1 MQKAIGIFV
10 ATALLIVAA
19 WWWRGL
25 PVPMPAGAV
34 APGEKLHCL
43 SYAPFR
49 GAQTPLD
56 PTTVIPVAQIE
67 EDLAQLSRLT
77 GCVRIYSVDMGL
89 DRVPEVAERHG
100 LKVLLGIWISGEARR
115 NEAQIAAGVALAN
128 RFPGTIQAVIV
139 GNEVLLRGEQSAQGL
154 RAIID
159 TVRRQ
164 INVPVTYADVWEF
177 WMQNREL
184 APAVDFVTVHILPY
198 WEDIPIPATDAAAH
212 IASIRARVAAEFP
225 GKEVLIGEAGWP
237 SQGRMRE
244 GARPSLVDQ
253 ARVLHDLLVA
263 ARNDR
268 FQVNLIEAYDQPW
281 KRHLEGT
288 VGGFWGLL
296 DGRHQVKF
304 EWGKPVSNHP
314 MWLWQALAGVAL
326 GALVFGFGLG
336 GGGASNS
343 VASGRLL
350 LPLAVIAA
358 CAGCFAPLA
367 VEATAI
373 EGLGAIGWSRSL
385 LQSAVALAVPIAVAR
400 VLAHGGSIPAIEHV
414 IGPRGTRCADSGSRH
429 LGICLIATAVVATET
444 ALGLLF
450 NPRYLDFPFAAL
462 TSAGVPLLVLSLV
475 SAQGPLR
482 PPAAERVIAIL
493 LGLSAVKIAWTE
505 TFANWQALWLTA
517 MLLALSVTLVRAT
530 AARG

>member
-1 MQKAIGIFV
+1 MRKAIGIFV
-10 ATALLIVAA
+10 ATALLIVGS
-19 WWWRGL
+19 WWWRGV
-25 PVPMPAGAV
+25 PVPMPVDAV

-56 PTTVIPVAQIE
+56 PTTVIPLAQIE

-100 LKVLLGIWISGEARR
+100 LQVLLGIWISGETRR
-115 NEAQIAAGVALAN
+115 NQAQIAAGIALAN
-128 RFPGTIQAVIV
+128 RFPKTIRAVIV

-154 RAIID
+154 KAIIE
-159 TVRRQ
+159 TVRQQ
-164 INVPVTYADVWEF
+164 IKVPVTYADVWEF

-198 WEDIPIPATDAAAH
+198 WEDIPIPAADAAAH
-212 IASIRARVAAEFP
+212 IASIRARVAAEFS

-244 GARPSLVDQ
+244 GALPSPVAQ

-263 ARNDR
+263 ARTER
-268 FQVNLIEAYDQPW
+268 FNVNLIEAYDQPW
-281 KRHLEGT
+281 KRYLEGT
-288 VGGFWGLL
+288 VGGYWGLL

-314 MWLWQALAGVAL
+314 QWLWQALAGVAL
-326 GALVFGFGLG
+326 GALVFGLGLG
-336 GGGASNS
+336 GGRASDS
-343 VASGRLL
+343 VAAAR
-350 LPLAVIAA
+350 LPLSLAAIAA
-358 CAGCFAPLA
+358 AAGCFAPLA

-385 LQSAVALAVPIAVAR
+385 LQSGVALAVPVAVASA
-400 VLAHGGSIPAIEHV
+400 LAHGSGIPAIEQV
-414 IGPRGTRCADSGSRH
+414 IGPRGKRRADSASRF
-429 LGICLIATAVVATET
+429 LGIAVIATVVVAME
-444 ALGLLF
+444 AGLGLVF

-462 TSAGVPLLVLSLV
+462 TSAGVPLLVLSLL
-475 SAQGPLR
+475 SGNGPIR

-493 LGLSAVKIAWTE
+493 LALSAIKIVWSE
-505 TFANWQALWLTA
+505 TFANWQALWLAA
-517 MLLALSVTLVRAT
+517 MLLALSVTLARAR
-530 AARG
+530 AAQD